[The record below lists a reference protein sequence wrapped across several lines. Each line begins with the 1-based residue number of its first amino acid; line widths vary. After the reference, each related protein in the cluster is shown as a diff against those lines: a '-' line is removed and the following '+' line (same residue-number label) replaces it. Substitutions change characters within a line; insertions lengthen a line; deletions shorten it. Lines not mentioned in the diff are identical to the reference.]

1 LKKTLSA
8 ILVGAT
14 LACTANS
21 SPSVDE
27 FRTFLETA
35 DCTSLEAEHA
45 IDLRVL
51 NMNFPLARG
60 FFFAGH
66 EVEGVTFRRN
76 SDVSPLEYM
85 QLNPDVAP
93 EDAVAVLS
101 AQQASVVYMNAGQEE
116 GLVEPDYSAF
126 ERMEWKGLSLLY
138 RSSVGGRQ
146 IETTTHQVIVGDVSQ
161 SERLLI
167 TATNPAT
174 IAEIVACAKKTD

>member
-1 LKKTLSA
+1 MKKTLSA

-14 LACTANS
+14 LACSANS
-21 SPSVDE
+21 SPNADE

-35 DCTSLEAEHA
+35 DCTSLEADHA
-45 IDLRVL
+45 IDLRVFD
-51 NMNFPLARG
+51 MKFPLARG

-85 QLNPDVAP
+85 QQNPDVSP
-93 EDAVAVLS
+93 EDVVAILS
-101 AQQASVVYMNAGQEE
+101 AQQASVVYTNAGQEK
-116 GLVEPDYSAF
+116 GLATPDHSAF
-126 ERMEWKGLSLLY
+126 EHLEWKGLSLLY

-146 IETTTHQVIVGDVSQ
+146 VETTTHQVIVGDVSH

-167 TATNPAT
+167 TATNPAR